1 MQHAKIVVA
10 VSFVLLGLSLPLGA
24 ESAPATN
31 LWFPVGE
38 TLIYKVQWG
47 VWVVAE
53 TRVTN
58 GFFEENGRQLLA
70 IRATTR
76 TLNIMNKIYPV
87 DDFLESVVDPV
98 TFLPLR
104 FTKRLSEGSYRLH
117 EVTTFDHQARR
128 AHWHHKLKGDQKDFA
143 IDADTRDL
151 LSFMFYM
158 RSQKLEPGR
167 RYDFRVMADEKLYDL
182 IVESRDLETLEIGNF
197 NGIRSL
203 KLDPDAKFQGLFV
216 RTGKLEVW
224 ASDDDRCLCVRAT
237 AKVPLI
243 GTIRLLIDRVEG
255 PGDDYWTHPG
265 DTNYMQRLRF
275 SREDLSHAQ

>member
-1 MQHAKIVVA
+1 MQRARSIVA
-10 VSFVLLGLSLPLGA
+10 VSFVLFGLSLPLGA

-58 GFFEENGRQLLA
+58 GYFEENGRQLLA
-70 IRATTR
+70 IRATTK
-76 TLNIMNKIYPV
+76 TLNIMKRIYPV

-117 EVTTFDHQARR
+117 EVTTFDHQARQ

-182 IVESRDLETLEIGNF
+182 IIESRDLETLEIGNF
-197 NGIRSL
+197 SGIRCL
-203 KLDPDAKFQGLFV
+203 KFDPDAKFQGLFV

-237 AKVPLI
+237 ARVPLI

-265 DTNYMQRLRF
+265 DTNYVQRLRHT
-275 SREDLSHAQ
+275 REDLSHAQ